1 MSAAEALETLRGLI
15 RRLRG
20 PGGCPWDREQT
31 PASMVRHLLE
41 EAHELADAV
50 ASGDEEAV
58 REELGDVLFQ
68 ILFLG
73 ECYEE
78 EGRFDLEAVCRGI
91 TAKMTRRHPHVFG
104 TARAADSAEVLRNWR
119 RIKQQEKGGAPE
131 PASSR
136 LDRLP
141 AGLPALLRAQAVGE
155 RAAAAGFDWEDAEGV
170 LAKLAEEW
178 SEFRAARAS
187 ADPAALEREIGDLLF
202 TLVNLARCCGVSAD
216 GALRGAVYKFERRF
230 RTLETR
236 LAAQGR
242 RMEEVPQA
250 EKDRLWEEIKAGE

>member
-1 MSAAEALETLRGLI
+1 MSAAEAVEALRRLI

-31 PASMVRHLLE
+31 PASMVRYLLE

-68 ILFLG
+68 VLFLG

-91 TAKMTRRHPHVFG
+91 TEKMTRRHPHVFG
-104 TARAADSAEVLRNWR
+104 TARAADSSEVLRNWR
-119 RIKQQEKGGAPE
+119 RIKKEEKGGAQE
-131 PASSR
+131 SASR

-155 RAAAAGFDWEDAEGV
+155 RAAAAGFDWEHPEGV
-170 LAKLAEEW
+170 LAKLEEEW

-202 TLVNLARCCGVSAD
+202 TLVNLARRCGVSAD
-216 GALRGAVYKFERRF
+216 GALRGAVQKFERRF
-230 RTLETR
+230 RSLETR

-242 RMEEVPQA
+242 RLEEAPQA